1 MKKKLLALFLCCA
14 LSFGLVTA
22 ALITPAAADSELMI
36 YSENVAVDT
45 VSVPKNEKKTLAAG
59 GLSGYYQWQIQVG
72 GDVWANIAGATG
84 AELEVG
90 YALVANLLYGGTA
103 NIRCRVTGAAE
114 EPVYSNT
121 VTVQITDETPVSA
134 PAQAPKVPTV
144 ISEAEPVGEPV
155 IIPPQTVEETPA
167 PDAAPANDLTANVAP
182 AALTDPAPV
191 NDPAP
196 SDNGGEEPEPQIST
210 YTILIKYQF
219 ENGTQA
225 ANPWSATVAAG
236 STYTQTITSPVVVG
250 YTPDQAAVEVNAS
263 EETTYTVTYAPAEVE
278 FTVKHYQQN
287 VHNDLYTL
295 VDTETKTGYTESPV
309 GEQLAKTYPGF
320 SALLYDTTTKIA
332 ADGSTEVPHYYDRY
346 YFLMKFN
353 LNGGYGVEPIY
364 ARYGAPI
371 NVGEP
376 KKAGYNFDH
385 WVETEGGPDTLS
397 DQHPYR

>member
-59 GLSGYYQWQIQVG
+59 GLSGYYQWAIQVG

-134 PAQAPKVPTV
+134 PAQAPKAPTV
-144 ISEAEPVGEPV
+144 ISEAKPVGEPV

-167 PDAAPANDLTANVAP
+167 PDAAPRLT
-182 AALTDPAPV
+182 
-191 NDPAP
+191 
-196 SDNGGEEPEPQIST
+196 
-210 YTILIKYQF
+210 
-219 ENGTQA
+219 
-225 ANPWSATVAAG
+225 
-236 STYTQTITSPVVVG
+236 
-250 YTPDQAAVEVNAS
+250 
-263 EETTYTVTYAPAEVE
+263 
-278 FTVKHYQQN
+278 
-287 VHNDLYTL
+287 
-295 VDTETKTGYTESPV
+295 
-309 GEQLAKTYPGF
+309 
-320 SALLYDTTTKIA
+320 LLRRMT
-332 ADGSTEVPHYYDRY
+332 
-346 YFLMKFN
+346 
-353 LNGGYGVEPIY
+353 
-364 ARYGAPI
+364 
-371 NVGEP
+371 
-376 KKAGYNFDH
+376 
-385 WVETEGGPDTLS
+385 
-397 DQHPYR
+397 

>member
-134 PAQAPKVPTV
+134 PAQAPKAPTV

-155 IIPPQTVEETPA
+155 IIPPA
-167 PDAAPANDLTANVAP
+167 DRGRD
-182 AALTDPAPV
+182 
-191 NDPAP
+191 
-196 SDNGGEEPEPQIST
+196 
-210 YTILIKYQF
+210 
-219 ENGTQA
+219 
-225 ANPWSATVAAG
+225 
-236 STYTQTITSPVVVG
+236 
-250 YTPDQAAVEVNAS
+250 
-263 EETTYTVTYAPAEVE
+263 
-278 FTVKHYQQN
+278 
-287 VHNDLYTL
+287 
-295 VDTETKTGYTESPV
+295 
-309 GEQLAKTYPGF
+309 PGF
-320 SALLYDTTTKIA
+320 
-332 ADGSTEVPHYYDRY
+332 GRRP
-346 YFLMKFN
+346 
-353 LNGGYGVEPIY
+353 
-364 ARYGAPI
+364 
-371 NVGEP
+371 GE
-376 KKAGYNFDH
+376 
-385 WVETEGGPDTLS
+385 
-397 DQHPYR
+397 